1 MEYPVSS
8 GFKTVQADTKRI
20 SFFEYLFVFILII
33 YAGHANKFV
42 VSTSIIDNPIWFT
55 LLIVLSGILALKW
68 TIIYNKQFYILIAC
82 FFIYFVGISVKYNEI
97 RPTFFLN
104 NFFLFFIA
112 YATVKALKVNLFRI
126 YESTMYF
133 FAIIGLIMWGI
144 QIILGGDTLYNY
156 FGKIP
161 SIDTFSYVSGEGLN
175 AILYSVQP
183 TTASLQ
189 FEFLPPRNCGFAWE
203 PGGFASFLCLAI
215 FINLFFFKGDRKSNI
230 RFWVLLAAL
239 ISSQSTTGYAIFIV
253 IILFYYYNRKQKFII
268 LFWPILITAII
279 FIFSLPF
286 MTNKIVNLMQETSQ
300 IDTMVEWSIGKEEAI
315 NPQRFA
321 SFAIALRNFKDNPL
335 LGLGGK
341 TEESWTAKIGAN
353 VSIISGIGNLL
364 TQYGMVGFL
373 FFLISSYKTSCF
385 YSKSF
390 NYRGKVLF
398 FMIIFFTSISYSIIL
413 LPLFMS
419 FWLFQLFTPQN
430 FNHSE
435 T

>member
-1 MEYPVSS
+1 
-8 GFKTVQADTKRI
+8 
-20 SFFEYLFVFILII
+20 
-33 YAGHANKFV
+33 
-42 VSTSIIDNPIWFT
+42 
-55 LLIVLSGILALKW
+55 
-68 TIIYNKQFYILIAC
+68 
-82 FFIYFVGISVKYNEI
+82 
-97 RPTFFLN
+97 
-104 NFFLFFIA
+104 
-112 YATVKALKVNLFRI
+112 
-126 YESTMYF
+126 MYF

-144 QIILGGDTLYNY
+144 QTILGGDTLYNY

-175 AILYSVQP
+175 AVLYSVQP

-189 FEFLPPRNCGFAWE
+189 FDFLPPRNCGFAWE
-203 PGGFASFLCLAI
+203 PGGFASFLCIAI

-230 RFWVLLAAL
+230 RFWVLMAAL
-239 ISSQSTTGYAIFIV
+239 ISSQSTTGYTIFIV

-268 LFWPILITAII
+268 LLWPILIAAII

-286 MTNKIVNLMQETSQ
+286 MTNKIVNLVQETSQ
-300 IDTMVEWSIGKEEAI
+300 IDTMVEWSIGKEESI

-321 SFAIALRNFKDNPL
+321 SFAIALRNFKNNPL

-364 TQYGMVGFL
+364 AQYGMVGFL
-373 FFLISSYKTSCF
+373 FFLIASYKTSCF

-419 FWLFQLFTPQN
+419 FWMFQLFTPQN
-430 FNHSE
+430 FNHTE

>member
-1 MEYPVSS
+1 MEYPVSL
-8 GFKTVQADTKRI
+8 GFKTTKADTRRI

-55 LLIVLSGILALKW
+55 LLIVLSGILAVKW
-68 TIIYNKQFYILIAC
+68 TIVYNRQFYILIAC
-82 FFIYFVGISVKYNEI
+82 YFIYFVGISVKYNEI

-104 NFFLFFIA
+104 NFFLFFIT
-112 YATVKALKVNLFRI
+112 YATVKALKINLFRI
-126 YESTMYF
+126 YESAMYF

-156 FGKIP
+156 FGRIS
-161 SIDTFSYVSGEGLN
+161 SIDTFSFVSGNGLN
-175 AILYSVQP
+175 AVLYSVQP

-189 FEFLPPRNCGFAWE
+189 FDFLPPRNCGFAWE

-215 FINLFFFKGDRKSNI
+215 FINLFFFKGDRKGNI

-239 ISSQSTTGYAIFIV
+239 ISSQSTTGYTIFIV

-268 LFWPILITAII
+268 LLWPILIAAII

-286 MTNKIVNLMQETSQ
+286 MINKIVSLMRETSQ
-300 IDTMVEWSIGKEEAI
+300 IDMMVEWSIGREESI

-321 SFAIALRNFKDNPL
+321 SFAIAFRDFLDNPL

-341 TEESWTAKIGAN
+341 AEESWTAKIGAN
-353 VSIISGIGNLL
+353 VSTISGIGNLL
-364 TQYGMVGFL
+364 AQYGVVGLL
-373 FFLISSYKTSCF
+373 FFLMASYKTSCF
-385 YSKSF
+385 YAKSF
-390 NYRGKVLF
+390 NYSGKVLF
-398 FMIIFFTSISYSIIL
+398 FVIIFFMSISYGIIL
-413 LPLFMS
+413 LPLLMS
-419 FWLFQLFTPQN
+419 FWMFQLFTPRN
-430 FNHSE
+430 FNQKE